1 MIAYVLDPTL
11 NCVKK
16 MEKKKSITVLH
27 QLGYK
32 SELVK
37 SRCLVE
43 PVWME
48 LIKNRVLRLLG
59 SLRGDNCSELSI
71 CICENWYLWEINVR
85 RCVSQKVFL
94 ILNCSPDCG

>member
-1 MIAYVLDPTL
+1 MSFGKEEGLLLIFASARS
-11 NCVKK
+11 C
-16 MEKKKSITVLH
+16 KS
-27 QLGYK
+27 K
-32 SELVK
+32 LVK

-59 SLRGDNCSELSI
+59 SLRGDNCSELSL
-71 CICENWYLWEINVR
+71 CICENWYFWEINVR

>member
-1 MIAYVLDPTL
+1 
-11 NCVKK
+11 

-32 SELVK
+32 SGLVK

-59 SLRGDNCSELSI
+59 SLRGDNCSELSL
-71 CICENWYLWEINVR
+71 CVCENWSLWGMKVR
-85 RCVSQKVFL
+85 RHVSQKVIL
-94 ILNCSPDCG
+94 ILNCSSDYG